1 MKKVFLTVL
10 TLGFISS
17 VMVSCQSESKKDSAD
32 STAVIGNDSTKVAD
46 SLTAIKV
53 DSLAGLPVIA
63 PTKDEI
69 NRAEVNAPD
78 FSNSEVNDGLNEFNS
93 IKADYTSALASK
105 DETAIR
111 TVIDKYNSW
120 VMKTA
125 AYGSKL
131 PTQENQKFIEYYE
144 KLAAQWDIIGRQAKK

>member
-10 TLGFISS
+10 TLGFLTS
-17 VMVSCQSESKKDSAD
+17 VMVSCQSEAKKDSAD
-32 STAVIGNDSTKVAD
+32 STAVMLNDSTKAAD
-46 SLTAIKV
+46 SLAAI
-53 DSLAGLPVIA
+53 PVIE

-69 NRAEVNAPD
+69 AKAEVTAPD

-93 IKADYTSALASK
+93 LKEDYANALASNDDAALK
-105 DETAIR
+105 E
-111 TVIDKYNSW
+111 VITKYNAW

-125 AYGSKL
+125 FYGKKL

-144 KLAAQWDIIGRQAKK
+144 KLAVQWDIIGRQAKK